1 MKGAKRPMQK
11 VNWELVLTVGLL
23 IILLLNVYFAVK
35 DGDARGAVLSIAAAV
50 LCVVDLVM
58 YCRRR

>member
-1 MKGAKRPMQK
+1 MQK